1 MTRADTPED
10 NLRRNSIA
18 ARFDAAEDY
27 DAAAHIQRRCATTLM
42 DRIRTATANDAPA
55 SILEFGCGTG
65 FLTAQLADHFPQAS
79 LLATDLAPGMIARAR
94 QRLSDETIRFHVMD
108 AEHPDVSGPFDLIAS
123 SLCLQ
128 WFSNRSDGLRRLCGL
143 LVPQGRLMVT
153 TLLQGSL
160 GEWKQACLAEGA
172 PCGVPDYPSAQT
184 VQTDWPTDGVGTW
197 EVLTLQDPVDSARDF
212 LRGLRQ
218 IGASVPRAG
227 STPAGIAALRR
238 AMRHFDRTHS
248 SVTYQIGI
256 GTFVKSGVKTER
268 TEP

>member
-1 MTRADTPED
+1 MTRVDTSKD
-10 NLRRNSIA
+10 TLRRSNIA
-18 ARFDAAEDY
+18 ARFDAAKDY
-27 DAAAHIQRRCATTLM
+27 DAAAHIQRCCATALM
-42 DRIRTATANDAPA
+42 DRIRLATADHAPK

-65 FLTAQLADHFPQAS
+65 FLTAQLADHFPQAG

-94 QRLSDETIRFHVMD
+94 QRLSGKATRFHVMD
-108 AEHPDVSGPFDLIAS
+108 AEHPDTSGLFDLIAS

-128 WFSNRSDGLRRLCGL
+128 WFSNRSNGLQRLCDL
-143 LVPQGRLMVT
+143 LAPQGRLMVT

-160 GEWKQACLAEGA
+160 DEWKQACLAEGA

-184 VQTDWPTDGVGTW
+184 VQTEWPAGGAGTW
-197 EVLTLQDPVDSARDF
+197 EVLTLHDPVDSARMF

-227 STPAGIAALRR
+227 STPASTAALRR

>member
-1 MTRADTPED
+1 MTRAETSE
-10 NLRRNSIA
+10 NTLRRNSIA

-27 DAAAHIQRRCATTLM
+27 DAAAHIQRRCATALT
-42 DRIRTATANDAPA
+42 DRIRSTAPA
-55 SILEFGCGTG
+55 PTSILEFGCGTG
-65 FLTAQLADHFPQAS
+65 LLTAQLVDHFPQAS

-108 AEHPDVSGPFDLIAS
+108 AEHPDVSELFDLIAS

-128 WFSNRSDGLRRLCGL
+128 WFSNRSDGLRRLCDL
-143 LVPQGRLMVT
+143 LAPQGRLMVT

-160 GEWKQACLAEGA
+160 DEWKQACLAEGA

-184 VQTDWPTDGVGTW
+184 VQSEWPAGGVGTW
-197 EVLTLQDPVDSARDF
+197 EVLTLQDPVGSARDF

-238 AMRHFDRTHS
+238 TMRHFDRTHS

>member
-1 MTRADTPED
+1 MTQADAPHNT
-10 NLRRNSIA
+10 LRRDSIA
-18 ARFDAAEDY
+18 ARFDAAEGY
-27 DAAAHIQRRCATTLM
+27 DTAAHIQRPCAKALM
-42 DRIRTATANDAPA
+42 DRIRIATATHAPA

-65 FLTAQLADHFPQAS
+65 FLTARLTEHFPKS
-79 LLATDLAPGMIARAR
+79 DLLATDLAPGMLARAK
-94 QRLSDETIRFHVMD
+94 QHLAEKTIRFHVMD
-108 AEHPDVSGPFDLIAS
+108 AEHPDISGPFDLIAS

-128 WFSNRSDGLRRLCGL
+128 WFSNRTDGLQRLCGL
-143 LVPQGRLMVT
+143 LAPQGRLMVT

-160 GEWKQACLAEGA
+160 REWKQACLAEGV

-184 VQTDWPTDGVGTW
+184 VQTEWPAGGTGTW
-197 EVLTLQDPVDSARDF
+197 EVLTLHDPVDSARNF

-227 STPAGIAALRR
+227 STSASITALRR
-238 AMRHFDRTHS
+238 AMRHFDRTSS

-256 GTFVKSGVKTER
+256 GTFVKSDVQTGG

>member
-1 MTRADTPED
+1 MTEADTPE
-10 NLRRNSIA
+10 NILRRNSIA
-18 ARFDAAEDY
+18 ARFDAAEGY
-27 DAAAHIQRRCATTLM
+27 DAAAHIQRRCATALM
-42 DRIRTATANDAPA
+42 ERIRTATADHAPA

-65 FLTAQLADHFPQAS
+65 FLTARLADHFPQAS

-94 QRLSDETIRFHVMD
+94 QHLSGETLRFHVMD

-128 WFSNRSDGLRRLCGL
+128 WFSSRPNGLRRLCDL
-143 LVPQGRLMVT
+143 LAPQGWLMVT

-160 GEWKQACLAEGA
+160 DEWKQTCLAEGA
-172 PCGVPDYPSAQT
+172 PCGVPDYPSVRT
-184 VQTDWPTDGVGTW
+184 VEAEWPTGGMGSW
-197 EVLTLQDPVDSARDF
+197 EVLTLHDPVDSARDF

-218 IGASVPRAG
+218 IGASVPRAD

-238 AMRHFDRTHS
+238 TMRHFDRTHS

-256 GTFVKSGVKTER
+256 GTFVKSGEGTR
-268 TEP
+268 P

>member
-1 MTRADTPED
+1 MTRAETSE
-10 NLRRNSIA
+10 NTLRRNSIA

-27 DAAAHIQRRCATTLM
+27 DAAAHIQRRCATALM
-42 DRIRTATANDAPA
+42 DRIRSTVPNPT

-65 FLTAQLADHFPQAS
+65 FLTAQLAAHFPQAS

-108 AEHPDVSGPFDLIAS
+108 AEHPDISGPFDLIAS

-128 WFSNRSDGLRRLCGL
+128 WFSNRSDGLRRLCDL
-143 LVPQGRLMVT
+143 LAPQGRLMVT

-184 VQTDWPTDGVGTW
+184 VQSEWPAGGVGTW
-197 EVLTLQDPVDSARDF
+197 EVLTLQDPVGSARDF

-256 GTFVKSGVKTER
+256 GTFVKSGVETER
-268 TEP
+268 TES

>member
-1 MTRADTPED
+1 MTHADTPE
-10 NLRRNSIA
+10 NLLRRNDIA
-18 ARFDAAEDY
+18 ARFDAAQDY
-27 DAAAHIQRRCATTLM
+27 DAAAHLQRRCAMALM
-42 DRIRTATANDAPA
+42 DRIRAATADDAPA

-65 FLTAQLADHFPQAS
+65 FLTAQLADQFPQAS

-94 QRLSDETIRFHVMD
+94 QRLSGEATRFHVMD
-108 AEHPDVSGPFDLIAS
+108 AEHPDTSGPFDLIAS

-128 WFSNRSDGLRRLCGL
+128 WFSNRSDGLQRLCNL
-143 LVPQGRLMVT
+143 LAPQGRLMVT

-160 GEWKQACLAEGA
+160 DEWKQACLAECA

-184 VQTDWPTDGVGTW
+184 VQAEWPAGGTGTW
-197 EVLTLQDPVDSARDF
+197 EVLTLHDPVDSARMF

-218 IGASVPRAG
+218 IGASIPRIG
-227 STPAGIAALRR
+227 SSPASTATLRR
-238 AMRHFDRTHS
+238 AMRHFDRTSS

-256 GTFVKSGVKTER
+256 GTFVKSVEKTER

>member
-10 NLRRNSIA
+10 ILRRNSIA

-27 DAAAHIQRRCATTLM
+27 DAAAHIQRRCATALM
-42 DRIRTATANDAPA
+42 DRIRVATAAHAPA

-65 FLTAQLADHFPQAS
+65 FLTARLADHFSQAS

-94 QRLSDETIRFHVMD
+94 QRLSGKTIRFHVMD

-128 WFSNRSDGLRRLCGL
+128 WFSNRSDGLRRLCDL
-143 LVPQGRLMVT
+143 LAPQGSLMVT

-160 GEWKQACLAEGA
+160 DEWKQACLAEGA
-172 PCGVPDYPSAQT
+172 PCGVPDYPSAST
-184 VQTDWPTDGVGTW
+184 VQTEWPASDTGTW
-197 EVLTLQDPVDSARDF
+197 EVLTLHDPVGSARAF

-227 STPAGIAALRR
+227 STPASTAALRR

-256 GTFVKSGVKTER
+256 GTFVKSGEETR
-268 TEP
+268 P